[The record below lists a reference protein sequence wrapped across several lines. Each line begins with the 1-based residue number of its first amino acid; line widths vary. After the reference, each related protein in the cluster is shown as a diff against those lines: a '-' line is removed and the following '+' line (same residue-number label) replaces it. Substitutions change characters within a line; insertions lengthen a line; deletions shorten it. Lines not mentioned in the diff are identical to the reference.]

1 MSFNFKN
8 VFKVFDDGSEWLD
21 WFLVSVFVPIVHL
34 HWWSVKYLM
43 MESGHDLLIVIII
56 WLLFTGEA
64 AKWEK
69 ITYVGIAAC
78 SILAFVN
85 LSKGHPHFDEPPVR
99 RNFVFLALFMPT
111 SPIIM
116 EDLLLLIQHLLCLPN
131 GNWLRGTLVTE
142 YCALNRVQTSPN
154 VRNMCEYLPCINVI
168 YL

>member
-1 MSFNFKN
+1 
-8 VFKVFDDGSEWLD
+8 
-21 WFLVSVFVPIVHL
+21 
-34 HWWSVKYLM
+34 M

-99 RNFVFLALFMPT
+99 WNFV
-111 SPIIM
+111 IIIDDM
-116 EDLLLLIQHLLCLPN
+116 LLLLKHLLCLPN
-131 GNWLRGTLVTE
+131 GNWPRGTLVTE
-142 YCALNRVQTSPN
+142 YYAYLKVQTSPK
-154 VRNMCEYLPCINVI
+154 VRSMCEYLLI
-168 YL
+168 YFKK